1 MCSLLYLFD
10 ENFCMKNEINKIRIN
25 RDEVYSL
32 ISKIPKGSVSTYG
45 DIARVLGHPKSARA
59 VGAILGRNPNP
70 IVVPCH
76 RVVEH
81 NGRIG
86 GYSLG
91 FQMKRDILCKEGLK
105 LQNDVI
111 KDLERHRVL
120 FSLNKALENLHII

>member
-10 ENFCMKNEINKIRIN
+10 ESFCMTNETNKIRIN

-45 DIARVLGHPKSARA
+45 DIARALGHPKSARA

-91 FQMKRDILCKEGLK
+91 IRMKEDLLCKEGLK

-111 KDLERHRVL
+111 QDLERHRVSFL
-120 FSLNKALENLHII
+120 V

>member
-10 ENFCMKNEINKIRIN
+10 ENFCMTNEINKIRIN

-45 DIARVLGHPKSARA
+45 DIARALGHPNSARV
-59 VGAILGRNPNP
+59 VGAIIGRNPNP

-91 FQMKRDILCKEGLK
+91 IRMKKYLLCKEGLK

-111 KDLERHRVL
+111 QDLERHRVSFL
-120 FSLNKALENLHII
+120 V